1 MKYSEQLIIGEKY
14 SRKQL
19 SSLLNEV
26 TLDGSREE
34 NKVLSLAKSKI
45 LFGFYKEVVSWFSIA
60 ISFF

>member
-1 MKYSEQLIIGEKY
+1 MKYSEQLILGEKY

-34 NKVLSLAKSKI
+34 NKVLSLSK
-45 LFGFYKEVVSWFSIA
+45 
-60 ISFF
+60 